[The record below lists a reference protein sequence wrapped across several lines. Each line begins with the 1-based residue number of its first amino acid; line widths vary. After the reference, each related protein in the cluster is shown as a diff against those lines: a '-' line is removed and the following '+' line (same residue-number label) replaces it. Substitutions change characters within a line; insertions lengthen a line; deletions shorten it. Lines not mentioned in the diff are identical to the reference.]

1 MRIKVSIHALSIALA
16 MAFAQPTLLTA
27 GNTQTLSGTVEV
39 VHVDGIDHKNS
50 KFEYFINQGN
60 QQVPIRMEFKGAV
73 PDNLTAGSKVNIH
86 GQKNGRVF
94 QVEQIDVQATSTG
107 STSTSTSGTTDV
119 LATAVIERK
128 AVTLLINM
136 KNGVNSVGT
145 VSTVSGD
152 MYDNTSSMAGQYDAS
167 SYGQLSFKRDTDGDS
182 KADVFGPFTIDADAT
197 ASCDYYDWAYK
208 AEAAATAAGIDLTK
222 YQHKVFVLPSYTQ
235 LTQCGWAGVG
245 NLACGDSCRAWV
257 AYNWRGIYSHELGHN
272 LAMHHA
278 GVDSDNNGTLE
289 NEYGDGSSIMGSAA
303 YANQFN
309 APNKVQLGWMAAF
322 AGSVLNVSGVGNN
335 SFSLSALELDRR
347 TQNPGIQV
355 LTHPRAAGGNYYI
368 SFRQTVGNYG
378 VQSDYANKVSVH
390 SYDGGSTKT
399 RLIKALVAGE
409 QFADANSGFSV
420 SYVGSSADGLTAE
433 VAISSI
439 GSGTTS
445 STCSPSAP
453 SFSISPANQSGL
465 PGSQFAYNFTVK
477 NNDSSSCSA
486 TTFNLAASTGS
497 LTSSLSAAS
506 LSLAPGAS
514 STSQLQ
520 VNSSATNSDGTYPFS
535 GSVQASGHSSVS
547 GNGSVSLDGTAPT
560 APSSLSGTLRR
571 GVVTLTWSGST
582 DNLSG
587 IASYRVLRNGVTSG
601 TTSTT
606 SFSDR
611 NLVAG
616 TTYTY
621 QIYAID
627 KVGNVSAASNSVSIT
642 AVSLTGKSV
651 K

>member
-1 MRIKVSIHALSIALA
+1 MRINVSRYMLIPALV
-16 MAFAQPTLLTA
+16 MVFMQPARLTA

-39 VHVDGIDHKNS
+39 VHVDGIDNKKS
-50 KFEYFINQGN
+50 EFQYFINQGN
-60 QQVPIRMEFKGAV
+60 QQVPLRMEFKGAA
-73 PDNLTAGSKVNIH
+73 PNNLIAGSKVNIH
-86 GQKNGRVF
+86 GQKNGHVF
-94 QVEQIDVQATSTG
+94 QVEQIDVQATTTG
-107 STSTSTSGTTDV
+107 STSPSTSGSTDV
-119 LATAVIERK
+119 LATAVVERK
-128 AVTLLINM
+128 AVTLLVNM
-136 KNGVNSVGT
+136 KNGVNSAGT
-145 VSTVSGD
+145 VSAVSGD

-167 SYGQLSFKRDTDGDS
+167 SYGQLSFKRDTDGDG

-208 AEAAATAAGIDLTK
+208 AEAAAKSAGIDLTK

-257 AYNWRGIYSHELGHN
+257 AYNWKGIYSHELGHN

-278 GVDSDNNGTLE
+278 GVDSDNNGVLE
-289 NEYGDGSSIMGSAA
+289 SEYGDGSSIMGSAA

-322 AGSVLNVSGVGNN
+322 TGSVLSVNGVGNN

-347 TQNPGIQV
+347 TQNPDIQV

-378 VQSDYANKVSVH
+378 AQSDYANKVSVH
-390 SYDGGSTKT
+390 SYDGGSTQT

-409 QFADANSGFSV
+409 QFTDANSGFSV

-439 GSGTTS
+439 GSSTTS
-445 STCSPSAP
+445 CSPSAP
-453 SFSISPANQSGL
+453 SFSISPANQTGL
-465 PGSQFAYNFTVK
+465 PGSQFAYNLTVK

-506 LSLAPGAS
+506 LSLTPGTS
-514 STSQLQ
+514 STSQLK
-520 VNSSATNSDGTYPFS
+520 VTSSATNSDGLYLLTA
-535 GSVQASGHSSVS
+535 SVQASNHSSVS

-560 APSSLSGTLRR
+560 TPSNLIGTLKR
-571 GVVTLTWSGST
+571 GVVTLSWSGST

-587 IASYRVLRNGVTSG
+587 VAPYRVLRNGVMSA

-621 QIYAID
+621 QVYAVD
-627 KVGNVSAASNSVSIT
+627 KAGNVSAASNSFSIT
-642 AVSLTGKSV
+642 LASLTGKSR

>member
-1 MRIKVSIHALSIALA
+1 MRINVSRYMLSIAVV
-16 MAFAQPTLLTA
+16 MAFAQPALLTA

-60 QQVPIRMEFKGAV
+60 QQVPMRMEFKGAA

-94 QVEQIDVQATSTG
+94 QIEQIDVQATSTG
-107 STSTSTSGTTDV
+107 STSPSTSGTTDV

-347 TQNPGIQV
+347 TQNPGLQV

-399 RLIKALVAGE
+399 RLIKALAAGE
-409 QFADANSGFSV
+409 QFTDANNGFSV

-439 GSGTTS
+439 GSSTTS
-445 STCSPSAP
+445 CSPSAP

-477 NNDSSSCSA
+477 NNDSSNCSA
-486 TTFNLAASTGS
+486 TTFNLVASTGS
-497 LTSSLSAAS
+497 LTSSLSAAN
-506 LSLAPGAS
+506 LSLTPGAS

-520 VNSSATNSDGTYPFS
+520 VNSSATNSDGTYLFT
-535 GSVQASGHSSVS
+535 GSVQASNHSSVS

-560 APSSLSGTLRR
+560 APSNLSGTLKR
-571 GVVTLTWSGST
+571 GVVTLSWSGST

-587 IASYRVLRNGVTSG
+587 VASYRVLRNGVTSG

-621 QIYAID
+621 QAYAID
-627 KVGNVSAASNSVSIT
+627 KIGNVSAASNSFSIT
-642 AVSLTGKSV
+642 ATSPTGKPV

>member
-520 VNSSATNSDGTYPFS
+520 VNSSATNSDGTYPFT
-535 GSVQASGHSSVS
+535 GSVQASNHSSVS

-560 APSSLSGTLRR
+560 APSNLSGTLKR

-587 IASYRVLRNGVTSG
+587 IASYRVLRNGVMNG

-611 NLVAG
+611 NLVTG

-627 KVGNVSAASNSVSIT
+627 KIGNVSAASNSVSIT
-642 AVSLTGKSV
+642 AVSLTGKSA

>member
-520 VNSSATNSDGTYPFS
+520 VNSSATNSDGTYPFT
-535 GSVQASGHSSVS
+535 GSVQASNHSSVS

-560 APSSLSGTLRR
+560 APSNLSGTLKR

-587 IASYRVLRNGVTSG
+587 IASYRVLRNGVMNG

-611 NLVAG
+611 NLVTG

-621 QIYAID
+621 QAYAID
-627 KVGNVSAASNSVSIT
+627 KIGNVSAASNSVSIT
-642 AVSLTGKSV
+642 AVSLTGKSA

>member
-1 MRIKVSIHALSIALA
+1 MRIKVFRYMLSIAVV
-16 MAFAQPTLLTA
+16 MAFAQPALLTA
-27 GNTQTLSGTVEV
+27 GTTQTLSGTVEV

-60 QQVPIRMEFKGAV
+60 QQVPIRMEFKGAA

-208 AEAAATAAGIDLTK
+208 AEAAATTAGIDLTK

-257 AYNWRGIYSHELGHN
+257 AYNWKGIYSHELGHN

-322 AGSVLNVSGVGNN
+322 AGSVLNVSGAGNN

-347 TQNPGIQV
+347 TQNPGLQV

-520 VNSSATNSDGTYPFS
+520 VNSSATNSDGTYLFT
-535 GSVQASGHSSVS
+535 GSVQASNHRSVS

-560 APSSLSGTLRR
+560 APSNLSGTLKR

>member
-1 MRIKVSIHALSIALA
+1 MRINVSRYMLSIAVV
-16 MAFAQPTLLTA
+16 MAFAQPALLTA

-60 QQVPIRMEFKGAV
+60 QQVPIRMEFKGAA

-94 QVEQIDVQATSTG
+94 QIEQIDVQATSTG

-347 TQNPGIQV
+347 TQNPGLQV

-399 RLIKALVAGE
+399 RLIKALAAGE
-409 QFADANSGFSV
+409 QFTDANSGFSV

-477 NNDSSSCSA
+477 NNDSSNCSA
-486 TTFNLAASTGS
+486 TTFNLVASTGS

-506 LSLAPGAS
+506 LSLTPGTS
-514 STSQLQ
+514 STSQLK
-520 VNSSATNSDGTYPFS
+520 VTSSATNSDGTYLFT
-535 GSVQASGHSSVS
+535 GSVQASNHSSVS

-560 APSSLSGTLRR
+560 APSNLSGTLKR

-587 IASYRVLRNGVTSG
+587 VASYRVLRNGVTSG

-621 QIYAID
+621 QVYAID
-627 KVGNVSAASNSVSIT
+627 KIGNVSAASNSFSIT
-642 AVSLTGKSV
+642 ATSPTGKPV

>member
-1 MRIKVSIHALSIALA
+1 MRINVSRYMLSIAVV
-16 MAFAQPTLLTA
+16 MAFAQPALLTA

-60 QQVPIRMEFKGAV
+60 QQVPMRMEFKGAA

-347 TQNPGIQV
+347 TQDPGLQV

-399 RLIKALVAGE
+399 RLIKALAAGE
-409 QFADANSGFSV
+409 QFTDANSGFSV

-477 NNDSSSCSA
+477 NNDSSNCSA
-486 TTFNLAASTGS
+486 TTFNLVASTGS
-497 LTSSLSAAS
+497 LTSSLSAAN
-506 LSLAPGAS
+506 LSLTPGTS
-514 STSQLQ
+514 STSQLK
-520 VNSSATNSDGTYPFS
+520 VTSSATNSDGTYLFT
-535 GSVQASGHSSVS
+535 GSVQASNHSSVS

-560 APSSLSGTLRR
+560 APSNLSGTLKR

-587 IASYRVLRNGVTSG
+587 VASYRVLRNGVTSG

-621 QIYAID
+621 QVYAID
-627 KVGNVSAASNSVSIT
+627 KIGNVSVASNSFSIT
-642 AVSLTGKSV
+642 ATSPTGKPV

>member
-1 MRIKVSIHALSIALA
+1 MRINISRYMLGIAFIACLQSTHLA
-16 MAFAQPTLLTA
+16 A
-27 GNTQTLSGTVEV
+27 GNTQKLSGTVEV
-39 VHVDGIDHKNS
+39 VHIDGIDNKKS
-50 KFEYFINQGN
+50 EFQYFINQGN
-60 QQVPIRMEFKGAV
+60 QHVPMRMEFKGAV
-73 PDNLTAGSKVNIH
+73 PNNLTAGSKVNIH

-94 QVEQIDVQATSTG
+94 QVEQIDIQATSSG
-107 STSTSTSGTTDV
+107 STNTSTGGSTDV
-119 LATAVIERK
+119 LATAVVERK
-128 AVTLLINM
+128 AVTLLVNM

-152 MYDNTSSMAGQYDAS
+152 MYDNTSTVAGQYDAS
-167 SYGQLSFKRDTDGDS
+167 SYGQLSFKRDTDGDG

-208 AEAAATAAGIDLTK
+208 AEAAAKTAGIDLTK
-222 YQHKVFVLPSYTQ
+222 YQHKVFVLPDYTK

-278 GVDSDNNGTLE
+278 GVDSDNNGALE
-289 NEYGDGSSIMGSAA
+289 SEYGDGSSIMGSAA

-309 APNKVQLGWMAAF
+309 APNKVQMGWMAAF
-322 AGSVLNVSGVGNN
+322 PGSVLSVNGVGNN

-347 TQNPGIQV
+347 TQNPGIQL
-355 LTHPRAAGGNYYI
+355 LTHSRAAGGNYYI
-368 SFRQTVGNYG
+368 SFRQAVGNYG
-378 VQSDYANKVSVH
+378 AQSDYANKVSVH

-399 RLIKALVAGE
+399 RLIKTLIAGE

-420 SYVGSSADGLTAE
+420 SYVSSSADGLTAE

-439 GSGTTS
+439 GSGSSS

-465 PGSQFAYNFTVK
+465 PGSQFAYNLTVK
-477 NNDSSSCSA
+477 NNDSSGCSA

-497 LTSSLSAAS
+497 LASSLSAAS
-506 LSLAPGAS
+506 LSLTPGVS
-514 STSQLQ
+514 GTSQLK
-520 VNSSATNSDGTYPFS
+520 VTSSATNSDGLYTLS
-535 GSVQASGHSSVS
+535 ANVQASAHSSVS
-547 GNGSVSLDGTAPT
+547 GNGSVSLDGSAPT
-560 APSSLSGTLRR
+560 APRNLLGTLKRD
-571 GVVTLTWSGST
+571 VVTLSWSGST

-587 IASYRVLRNGVTSG
+587 VASYRVIRNGVRIA

-611 NLVAG
+611 NLVSG

-621 QIYAID
+621 QVHAID
-627 KVGNVSAASNSVSIT
+627 KVGNVSAASNSFSIT
-642 AVSLTGKSV
+642 AAFKGGGSQ
-651 K
+651 

>member
-520 VNSSATNSDGTYPFS
+520 VNSSATNSDGTYPFT
-535 GSVQASGHSSVS
+535 GSVQASNHSSVS

-560 APSSLSGTLRR
+560 APSNLSGTLKR

-587 IASYRVLRNGVTSG
+587 IASYRVLRNGVMNG
-601 TTSTT
+601 TTSST

-611 NLVAG
+611 NLVTG

-621 QIYAID
+621 QAYAID
-627 KVGNVSAASNSVSIT
+627 KIGNVSAASNSVSIT
-642 AVSLTGKSV
+642 AVSLTGKSA